1 MSVNMSEVKENLLY
15 SEEHEW
21 VAVVEGRTVRIGI
34 SDHAQAE
41 LGDIVFI
48 EFPEIGT
55 ALSAGDSMGSIES
68 VKTVSELYCPVS
80 GTVTKVN
87 TDLEDS
93 PERVNSEPYEG
104 GWIAEVELD
113 GVPEEAL
120 KHLLTAEGYR
130 KHIE

>member
-21 VAVVEGRTVRIGI
+21 VVIVEGRTVRIGI
-34 SDHAQAE
+34 TDHAQAE

-87 TDLEDS
+87 ADLEDT
-93 PERVNSEPYEG
+93 PEKVNSEPYEG

-113 GVPEEAL
+113 GDPEEAM
-120 KHLLTAEGYR
+120 KQLLTAEGYR

>member
-1 MSVNMSEVKENLLY
+1 MSEVKENLLY

-21 VAVVEGRTVRIGI
+21 VVVVEGRTVRIGI
-34 SDHAQAE
+34 TDHAQAE

-55 ALSAGDSMGSIES
+55 ALTAGGSMGSIES

-87 TDLEDS
+87 PALEDS
-93 PERVNSEPYEG
+93 PENVNSEPYEG
-104 GWIAEVELD
+104 GWLAEVELD
-113 GVPEEAL
+113 AEPEEAM
-120 KHLLTAEGYR
+120 KHLLNAEGYR